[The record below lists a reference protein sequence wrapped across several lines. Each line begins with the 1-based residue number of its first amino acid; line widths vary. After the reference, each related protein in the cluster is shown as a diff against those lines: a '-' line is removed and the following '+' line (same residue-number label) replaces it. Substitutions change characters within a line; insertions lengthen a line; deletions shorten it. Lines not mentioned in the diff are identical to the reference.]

1 MISQILPKA
10 FFLILF
16 FILLFLYTKIAG
28 PIPFTINSTQTTKST
43 TFDVTG
49 TGKSSAIPDSATVRG
64 GVSATGLT
72 TVLVQD
78 QINTVSNKMS
88 ESLKK
93 LGVDPKDIQTSN
105 YNINPTYDYTNGSQ
119 KITGYSANTT
129 FTVKVKDVS
138 KVGQIIDAMTASG
151 ATNVSNL
158 GFDVTDNTIALNE
171 ARKQAVA
178 DAKKKAVDAAS
189 IAGFKLGKL
198 VNYSENFE
206 GSPRPIYTL
215 NAVGGGDASQKTAVE
230 PGSNEINLTVTLSY
244 EIK

>member
-10 FFLILF
+10 FILILF
-16 FILLFLYTKIAG
+16 FILVFAYTKLAG
-28 PIPFTINSTQTTKST
+28 PFPLTINSTSTTKST

-49 TGKSSAIPDSATVRG
+49 TGKSTAVPDSATVRG
-64 GVSATGLT
+64 GVSATGST
-72 TVLVQD
+72 TALVQD

-93 LGVDPKDIQTSN
+93 LGIDPKDIQTSN

-129 FTVKVKDVS
+129 FTVKVKDVN
-138 KVGQIIDAMTASG
+138 KVGQIIDAMTTSG

-158 GFDVTDNTIALNE
+158 GFEVTDKTTALNE

-178 DAKKKAVDAAS
+178 DAKKKAADAAS
-189 IAGFKLGKL
+189 IAGFQLGKL
-198 VNYSENFE
+198 VNYSENFG
-206 GSPRPIYTL
+206 GSPRPIYAL
-215 NAVGGGDASQKTAVE
+215 DAAVGNAVPEKTAVE

-244 EIK
+244 EIN

>member
-16 FILLFLYTKIAG
+16 FILLFLYTKVAG
-28 PIPFTINSTQTTKST
+28 LIPFTINSTSTTKTT

-49 TGKSSAIPDSATVRG
+49 TGKSSATPDNATVRG
-64 GVSATGLT
+64 GVSATGT
-72 TVLVQD
+72 TTTLVQD

-93 LGVDPKDIQTSN
+93 LGIDPKDIQTSN
-105 YNINPTYDYTNGSQ
+105 YNINPTYDYNSGSQ

-151 ATNVSNL
+151 ATNVNNL
-158 GFDVTDNTIALNE
+158 GFEVTDNTAALNE
-171 ARKQAVA
+171 ARKLAVA
-178 DAKKKAVDAAS
+178 DAKKKATDTSS

-198 VNYSENFE
+198 VNYSENFG
-206 GSPRPIYTL
+206 GSPKPMYAL
-215 NAVGGGDASQKTAVE
+215 SAVGGGNTSEKTAVE

-244 EIK
+244 EIN